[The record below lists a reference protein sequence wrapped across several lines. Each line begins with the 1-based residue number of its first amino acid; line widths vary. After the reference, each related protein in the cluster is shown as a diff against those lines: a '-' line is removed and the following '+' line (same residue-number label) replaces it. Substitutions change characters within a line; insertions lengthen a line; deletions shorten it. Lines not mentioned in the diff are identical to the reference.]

1 MRGHIT
7 KRGDSWTALVD
18 LPPDPATGKRRRKRV
33 TARTKRDVE
42 LQVADLISKTENGG
56 FTDAGKLTVREFFDR
71 WLDATA
77 PTLRPSTARRYRD
90 VARLHIVG
98 VIGNLKLAK
107 LTAGDVQRLYADRLA
122 AGLSPTSVNHVHA
135 VLHRALDKALRWG
148 LLLRNVT
155 DAVDPPRRSETEMK
169 VWNTRQVATF
179 LKATAGDD
187 LEALWRTA
195 LLTGLRRGELLGL
208 RWADVD
214 LDAGALSVVR
224 TLSRG
229 ATSRLEI
236 GEPKTKRGKR
246 RVALPASVV
255 AALRAHRD
263 RQAFAKATAGPA
275 YHDRDLVFAGETGG
289 PIHPNTL
296 ARRFGLLIDRA
307 RVPAIRFHDLRHTA
321 ATLLL
326 AEGVHPKIVQE
337 RMGHADIAETMRYSH
352 VVGDMQ
358 RNAADRLDAA
368 LDAAAGEGE
377 ASDPATEQSA

>member
-7 KRGDSWTALVD
+7 KRGDSWTVLVD
-18 LPPDPATGKRRRKRV
+18 LPPDPATGNRRRKRI
-33 TARTKRDVE
+33 TARTKREVE
-42 LQVADLISKTENGG
+42 TQMVEVLAAAQTG
-56 FTDAGKLTVREFFDR
+56 FTDAGKVTVREFFDR

-107 LTAGDVQRLYADRLA
+107 LSTGEVQRLYADRLST
-122 AGLSPTSVNHVHA
+122 GLSSTSVNHVHA
-135 VLHRALDKALRWG
+135 ILHRALDQAVRWG

-155 DAVDPPRRSETEMK
+155 DTVDPPRRAETEMK
-169 VWNTRQVATF
+169 VWDTRQVARF
-179 LKATAGDD
+179 LKASVGDE

-208 RWADVD
+208 RWSDFD
-214 LDAGALSVVR
+214 LDGGALSVVR

-229 ATSRLEI
+229 STSRLEV

-263 RQAFAKATAGPA
+263 RQAFAKSTAGPA
-275 YHDRDLVFAGETGG
+275 YDDRSLVFANETGG

-296 ARRFGLLIDRA
+296 ARRFSLLTARA
-307 RVPAIRFHDLRHTA
+307 GVPPIRFHDLRHTA

-358 RNAADRLDAA
+358 RHAADRLDAA
-368 LDAAAGEGE
+368 LDAAAEDADAGDRSTGR
-377 ASDPATEQSA
+377 SA